1 MNPCLRGES
10 AECAAAR
17 AVGRGVGTWFVSL
30 YLDELD
36 HRLKETRGV
45 PGYVRYTEHDRTQ

>member
-1 MNPCLRGES
+1 MES

-30 YLDELD
+30 CLDEPD